1 MGSDRA
7 TGRPN
12 HQQAEVAEVAS
23 RLFGRTVQPGA
34 VIGETLRRATDA
46 LEVEDPVALDA
57 LRQRVAS
64 GSPPL
69 DLEAFLG
76 APLGENPEQL
86 PETVRDLVDLV
97 YLRLG
102 RQQHVA

>member
-1 MGSDRA
+1 MNTRK
-7 TGRPN
+7 
-12 HQQAEVAEVAS
+12 QAEAAVRHSLGVVLDKPSFA
-23 RLFGRTVQPGA
+23 PGL
-34 VIGETLRRATDA
+34 GDHLQHD
-46 LEVEDPVALDA
+46 LGLDSMTFLHLA
-57 LRQRVAS
+57 
-64 GSPPL
+64 L

-97 YLRLG
+97 HLRLG